1 MPDIIMYSTETVNNI
16 KFEKISMF
24 IVRKEAHNIITQK
37 VEGLSIRPVL
47 SFTAEMRLLFG

>member
-24 IVRKEAHNIITQK
+24 IVQKEAHNIITQK

-47 SFTAEMRLLFG
+47 SFTAEMRLLFR